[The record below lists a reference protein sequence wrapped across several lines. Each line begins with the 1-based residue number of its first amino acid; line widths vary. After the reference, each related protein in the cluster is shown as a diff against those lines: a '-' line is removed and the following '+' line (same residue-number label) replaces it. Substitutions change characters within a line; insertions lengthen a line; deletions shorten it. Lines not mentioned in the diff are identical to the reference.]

1 MRRTVK
7 VGACFSTRG
16 PMPNR
21 TYTLEEISKAI
32 DGRLVGDG
40 ALKISRLAHPAAVES
55 ARDLAL
61 AMDPKL
67 LPLLKESKATAAVV
81 TAEANG
87 DDLPAARIIV
97 VRPRVAMAK
106 LTALFATQP
115 SVQTGIH
122 PTAVIESGAVIGV
135 NAAIGAHVY
144 IGEGATIGDNAT
156 LHPQSYVGEGASI
169 GHNALIHAGV
179 KIGAGTTIGDNVI
192 IHFNT
197 SIGADGFSFVTPQIG
212 SVEEAKAGGGGTV
225 SASNT
230 SLLRIASLAPVI
242 IGNDVEIG
250 ANTSIDRGTIAST
263 RIGNGTKIDNQVQI
277 GHNVSI
283 GDNCMI
289 CGRAG
294 IAGSAVI
301 GNRVVLGG
309 AVGVADHVKI
319 GDDAIVM
326 AMSGVAGNVAT
337 RTVVGGIPSAP
348 REKMMENLF
357 NIGRIKK
364 FIAKVDSLAKR
375 LDLLETE
382 GKKDR

>member
-1 MRRTVK
+1 MR
-7 VGACFSTRG
+7 
-16 PMPNR
+16 NR
-21 TYTLEEISKAI
+21 TYTLEEISKVV
-32 DGRLVGDG
+32 DGRLIGDG
-40 ALKISRLAHPAAVES
+40 TLKISRLAHPSNVES
-55 ARDLAL
+55 SEDLAL

-67 LPLLKESKATAAVV
+67 LPLLKESKAAAAVV
-81 TAEANG
+81 TIEIDG
-87 DDLPAARIIV
+87 DELPAARIIV
-97 VRPRVAMAK
+97 TRPRLALAK
-106 LTALFATQP
+106 LTALFTVLP
-115 SVQTGIH
+115 TVQAGIH
-122 PTAVIESGAVIGV
+122 PSAVIEPGAIIGR
-135 NAAIGAHVY
+135 NAAIGAHAY
-144 IGEGATIGDNAT
+144 IGAGAKIGDNAT
-156 LHPQSYVGEGASI
+156 LHPQSYVGEDASI
-169 GHNALIHAGV
+169 GDNALIHAGA
-179 KIGAGTTIGDNVI
+179 KIGAGTRIGDNVI
-192 IHFNT
+192 IHLNA
-197 SIGADGFSFVTPQIG
+197 SIGADGFSFVTPQLG

-283 GDNCMI
+283 GDNCLI
-289 CGRAG
+289 CGRVG

-309 AVGVADHVKI
+309 AVGVADHVKV
-319 GDDAIVM
+319 GDDAIAM
-326 AMSGVAGNVAT
+326 AMSGIAGNVAA

-364 FIAKVDSLAKR
+364 FTTKVDALAKR
-375 LDLLETE
+375 LDLLEAET
-382 GKKDR
+382 KKDP